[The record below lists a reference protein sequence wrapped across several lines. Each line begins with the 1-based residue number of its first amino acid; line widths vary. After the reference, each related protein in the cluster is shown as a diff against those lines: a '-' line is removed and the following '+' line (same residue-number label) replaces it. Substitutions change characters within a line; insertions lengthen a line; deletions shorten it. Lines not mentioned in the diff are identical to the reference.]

1 MLGNYRRWAHDSE
14 RLVDWIGGACMLVRR
29 EVVEQVGG
37 FDERFFLYAEE
48 TDWQRRMRDGGWE
61 IAFTPAVEVTHLGGA
76 SGASTKAQTNRHF
89 FDSLDRYERKH
100 HGLAGLLSLRCA
112 MIAGCGMR
120 AVLWSLTWL
129 LRPRQRAAGRRK
141 NPAAFVARA
150 APGHPPVMIY
160 VAAAFYAVFFWLLAF
175 RRPGV
180 ALALIFATAPFQNDL
195 SAGGPVKFSISEINL
210 ILAVPVLLLRAPR
223 LVLGPIVWPVL
234 LYFAIGAASSV
245 LHWHDSTLTCFVQM
259 ALYLLVAVA
268 MFASLPREPEDLQL
282 ALRGLV
288 ATGVFLA
295 LAVMI
300 LRSNYV
306 LGLHKNGVGSSLSC
320 ALLVALE
327 LWFAAEPGR
336 AKWLLSVA
344 LAVIGAGLL
353 ATFSRGAWLGAFC
366 GIAVLLTLRR
376 EFAVFFRAGLVLVPV
391 IVIAWQF
398 LPQESRT
405 TATGFERSRG
415 NIEARY
421 QTIEIAREYFHQDP
435 VLGLGVGLRKEFD
448 ATNLVW
454 VTLAETGVAGR
465 GSAAADPRR
474 LSTHGVARPESHRAR
489 RSPLHVAGD
498 RRGAGGRPLRS
509 WPRGS
514 LLDAR
519 RDDAR
524 MGGRGDGDL
533 RLVGNQS
540 PAGGRRGRARTRT
553 RTRKRWRR
561 TSHEHQPTPYESTAR
576 RPFHRL
582 RGFRRHRA
590 PHARSGAGTARRRG

>member
-1 MLGNYRRWAHDSE
+1 
-14 RLVDWIGGACMLVRR
+14 
-29 EVVEQVGG
+29 
-37 FDERFFLYAEE
+37 
-48 TDWQRRMRDGGWE
+48 
-61 IAFTPAVEVTHLGGA
+61 
-76 SGASTKAQTNRHF
+76 
-89 FDSLDRYERKH
+89 
-100 HGLAGLLSLRCA
+100 
-112 MIAGCGMR
+112 
-120 AVLWSLTWL
+120 
-129 LRPRQRAAGRRK
+129 
-141 NPAAFVARA
+141 
-150 APGHPPVMIY
+150 MIY
-160 VAAAFYAVFFWLLAF
+160 VAAAFYAVFFWLLAL

-180 ALALIFATAPFQNDL
+180 ALALIFAAAPFQNDL

-234 LYFAIGAASSV
+234 LYFGIGAASSV

-327 LWFAAEPGR
+327 LWFAAVPGR
-336 AKWLLSVA
+336 PRWLLSVA

-376 EFAVFFRAGLVLVPV
+376 ELTVFFRAGLVLVPV

-398 LPQESRT
+398 LPQESRE
-405 TATGFERSRG
+405 TATGFDRSRA

-454 VTLAETGVAGR
+454 VTLAETGVLGAGALLLIHIAFLRMAWRAQEVMARDNPLFTLLAIGAALVVDRFAHGLVDHYWTR
-465 GSAAADPRR
+465 GAMMLAWAGAGMATYASWEINRR
-474 LSTHGVARPESHRAR
+474 L
-489 RSPLHVAGD
+489 VAGENED
-498 RRGAGGRPLRS
+498 EDEEALAEELS
-509 WPRGS
+509 
-514 LLDAR
+514 
-519 RDDAR
+519 
-524 MGGRGDGDL
+524 
-533 RLVGNQS
+533 
-540 PAGGRRGRARTRT
+540 
-553 RTRKRWRR
+553 
-561 TSHEHQPTPYESTAR
+561 
-576 RPFHRL
+576 
-582 RGFRRHRA
+582 
-590 PHARSGAGTARRRG
+590 